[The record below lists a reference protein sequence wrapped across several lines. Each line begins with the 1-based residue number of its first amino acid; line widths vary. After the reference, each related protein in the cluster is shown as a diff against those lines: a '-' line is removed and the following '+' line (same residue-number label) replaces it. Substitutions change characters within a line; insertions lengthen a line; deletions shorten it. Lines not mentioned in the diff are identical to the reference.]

1 MPVQNLPRFNLED
14 TIAALSSGS
23 GPAVRAVVRV
33 SGPGAWHIVRSLL
46 PEDMPQMPEH
56 RVAYETFLVGV
67 PELPPIPATVLVFL
81 GPRSYTG
88 QDLLELHIPGS
99 APLIEAVLETVL
111 ARGARLALPGEFTLR
126 AFLAGKIDL
135 TRAEALLAVLHAQ
148 DSGSLHEAL
157 QLFAGGLAQ
166 PLAAVKERIL
176 DLLAEIEA
184 SLDFPEEDLLF
195 ALRETLVQQCRDA
208 RQAMLQLLQR
218 TGERSLLGEYFR
230 VALTG
235 RPNAGKSSLFNALI
249 GKSAALV
256 SPVPGTTRDY
266 LTARLYLDDV
276 VVELVDTA
284 GIEPVADSLDTNGS
298 DIPAAVPAIVT
309 QAQTLRQQQLQ
320 RADLV
325 LYCLPI
331 NEPVAEEDR
340 KTLQQLAEKHTVLVW
355 TKCDLMPKLLP
366 SPAGE
371 EIGSWP
377 SVATSSFSG
386 QGLRELQKMIVE
398 FARQHTRSDPLAV
411 SLGRCQH
418 HLAQAAEALEQAEAF
433 LIRQEPPELV
443 AVELRNALDELG
455 AVLGEVYT
463 EDLLDRIFSRFCI
476 GK

>member
-14 TIAALSSGS
+14 TIAALSSAS

-33 SGPGAWHIVRSLL
+33 SGPDAWHIVRSLL
-46 PEDMPQMPEH
+46 PEDMPQVPEH

-67 PELPPIPATVLVFL
+67 RELPPIPVTVLVFL
-81 GPRSYTG
+81 APRSYTG

-126 AFLAGKIDL
+126 AFLAGKVDL

-148 DSGSLHEAL
+148 DSNSLHEAL

-166 PLAAVKERIL
+166 PIVAVKERIL

-195 ALRETLVQQCRDA
+195 ALQDTLVQQCRDA
-208 RQAMLQLLQR
+208 HQAVVQLLQR
-218 TGERSLLGEYFR
+218 TSERSLLREYFR
-230 VALTG
+230 VVLTG
-235 RPNAGKSSLFNALI
+235 RPNAGKSSLFNALV

-284 GIEPVADSLDTNGS
+284 GIESVPDSLDTNGS
-298 DIPAAVPAIVT
+298 DISAAVSAIVT

-325 LYCLPI
+325 LYCLPV
-331 NEPVAEEDR
+331 NEPLAEEDR
-340 KTLQQLAEKHTVLVW
+340 ETLQLLREKRSILVW
-355 TKCDLMPKLLP
+355 TKCDLIPEHFP
-366 SPAGE
+366 YPARK

-377 SVATSSFSG
+377 SVATSAFSG
-386 QGLRELQKMIVE
+386 HGLRELEKMIVE
-398 FARQHTRSDPLAV
+398 FARHHTRSDPLAV

-418 HLAQAAEALEQAEAF
+418 HLARAAEALEQAEAF

-455 AVLGEVYT
+455 SVLGEVYT

>member
-67 PELPPIPATVLVFL
+67 RELPPIPATVLVFF

-99 APLIEAVLETVL
+99 APLIEVVLETVL

-208 RQAMLQLLQR
+208 RQAMLQILQR
-218 TGERSLLGEYFR
+218 TSERSLLGEYFR
-230 VALTG
+230 VVLTG

-284 GIEPVADSLDTNGS
+284 GIEPVPDSLDTNGS
-298 DIPAAVPAIVT
+298 DIPAAVSAIVT

-355 TKCDLMPKLLP
+355 TKCDLMPEHFP
-366 SPAGE
+366 
-371 EIGSWP
+371 
-377 SVATSSFSG
+377 
-386 QGLRELQKMIVE
+386 
-398 FARQHTRSDPLAV
+398 
-411 SLGRCQH
+411 
-418 HLAQAAEALEQAEAF
+418 
-433 LIRQEPPELV
+433 
-443 AVELRNALDELG
+443 
-455 AVLGEVYT
+455 Y
-463 EDLLDRIFSRFCI
+463 SR
-476 GK
+476 G